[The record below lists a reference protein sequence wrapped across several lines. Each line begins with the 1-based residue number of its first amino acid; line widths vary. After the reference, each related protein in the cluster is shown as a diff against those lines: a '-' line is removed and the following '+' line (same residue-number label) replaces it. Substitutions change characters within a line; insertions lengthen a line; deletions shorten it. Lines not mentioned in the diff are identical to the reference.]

1 MTGREFRMARNQLGE
16 SLRGLAALLG
26 VDFKTID
33 RWERDVYPVPLMA
46 ALAMCWLA
54 HEQDVTIKALAPWM
68 QADNGDREDE
78 RVNAAATHAYV
89 MAHNQED
96 DDGG

>member
-1 MTGREFRMARNQLGE
+1 VTGPEFRAVRRQLGQ

-46 ALAMCWLA
+46 ALAMRWLA
-54 HEQDVTIKALAPWM
+54 HEHGVTNAALAPWM
-68 QADNGDREDE
+68 PADDADREDE
-78 RVNAAATHAYV
+78 RANAAATHAYV
-89 MAHNQED
+89 TAHSQED
-96 DDGG
+96 SDDR